1 MSLTVIGFFFHRFL
15 SPVTFIF
22 IKPTKKLIEKFIFFY
37 ARLDFIPLLIKIR
50 NAVIDF
56 LLLVVEESRT
66 KSRKLYSLIANIH
79 KYLPGKK
86 KRKAVKKKIMV
97 KLRSLKIQYLS
108 VFSGL
113 FSYLSKLC
121 SSILFK
127 INKFLNIL
135 FNVISLNKLPIKG
148 GLTYFFL
155 LITGII
161 SSITIRL
168 NLLVKL
174 NLDISNEVLIT
185 IKILSCLYACYLVF
199 NFTIISKHAYN
210 LIFYF
215 KKTINTLKVHVKGKL
230 TFKDLRKICIYYYF
244 YYFYI
249 TLVTS

>member
-1 MSLTVIGFFFHRFL
+1 MCLTVLGFFFHRFL
-15 SPVTFIF
+15 SPVTFTFTIS
-22 IKPTKKLIEKFIFFY
+22 TKKLIEKFIFFY

-66 KSRKLYSLIANIH
+66 KSRKIYSLIANIH

-86 KRKAVKKKIMV
+86 KRKAVKKKITV
-97 KLRSLKIQYLS
+97 KLRGLKIQYLS
-108 VFSGL
+108 
-113 FSYLSKLC
+113 YLSNIC
-121 SSILFK
+121 SNIFFK

-135 FNVISLNKLPIKG
+135 FNVIGLNKLPIKG

-161 SSITIRL
+161 SSIIIRL

-230 TFKDLRKICIYYYF
+230 TFKDLRIIYISYYF